1 MGYEA
6 ESHGWNISLYVKGA
20 TVAANFPNF
29 ANKLP
34 ETKIPQRIV
43 KVLTSSPILAVFLR
57 LPFCLWYSLYH
68 SVISRERNISRW
80 TPDRNKWTK
89 IKLQN
94 ENYTGQLYYRSVC
107 KPTSFVTRRGYIS
120 AAVGRSS
127 ERHNVGEYFRGTEKK
142 RGGQFSPAASNPP
155 TYSRIMK
162 AATSTR
168 E

>member
-1 MGYEA
+1 MGYEG

-43 KVLTSSPILAVFLR
+43 KVLTSSPILAVFLC

-80 TPDRNKWTK
+80 TLGRNKWTK

-94 ENYTGQLYYRSVC
+94 ENHLIYETAVLLFCMQTNKFHYTTWLHLSGCWPFIR
-107 KPTSFVTRRGYIS
+107 TSQCSRIFSRHGKETRRSIF
-120 AAVGRSS
+120 ACREQSS
-127 ERHNVGEYFRGTEKK
+127 DL
-142 RGGQFSPAASNPP
+142 FSYNE
-155 TYSRIMK
+155 SRDLD
-162 AATSTR
+162 
-168 E
+168 